1 MIQAAAGHQHAPPV
15 ALALHEREQ
24 ASHQG
29 PEAILSC
36 VGPAQP
42 VAHPGVHAAHDPHLH
57 GVDQAPS
64 VAQVGVDQGAG
75 DPRCR
80 CHLVERDQERVVLG
94 EELLGGVDD
103 QAAPSVGVQAC
114 GAGPAG
120 WTGTGI
126 GQADA
131 PTTSTEVIDSSG
143 ASGWWQATNWWSAT
157 LRISGTSSRH

>member
-1 MIQAAAGHQHAPPV
+1 M
-15 ALALHEREQ
+15 
-24 ASHQG
+24 
-29 PEAILSC
+29 
-36 VGPAQP
+36 
-42 VAHPGVHAAHDPHLH
+42 
-57 GVDQAPS
+57 
-64 VAQVGVDQGAG
+64 
-75 DPRCR
+75 
-80 CHLVERDQERVVLG
+80 LG

-143 ASGWWQATNWWSAT
+143 SSGWWQATNWWSAT